1 MLLNNIQISITL
13 RFIEKIRKEIFLILN
28 IIISIYLFYFYN
40 KNIIFYNDIS
50 NTILGIFHMLYIWT
64 TLFCLVFN
72 YINIYE
78 RGLLYILSSIILCF
92 IFNNLKNKYIIKLLC
107 EIPFYKIT
115 NNAYILFYIKKI
127 ISLISGKNKNL
138 NNQKILNGVIRLH
151 MIECPNNDCVTK
163 KKEKLYLPLLNE
175 WTDRKKPFI
184 NDLIFL
190 YNYVLSIFMYYVNT
204 NCQSIELYINLC
216 TFYLVAIGNLNLAIL
231 YFLKLKKMK
240 KNLSEMFLYYRLKIL
255 ISNKLIEK
263 LKDKNE
269 YCENLEDLN
278 PSYLF
283 LYHKYRE
290 YFINEIFKDLNLNI
304 EFWKSF

>member
-1 MLLNNIQISITL
+1 
-13 RFIEKIRKEIFLILN
+13 
-28 IIISIYLFYFYN
+28 
-40 KNIIFYNDIS
+40 
-50 NTILGIFHMLYIWT
+50 
-64 TLFCLVFN
+64 
-72 YINIYE
+72 
-78 RGLLYILSSIILCF
+78 
-92 IFNNLKNKYIIKLLC
+92 
-107 EIPFYKIT
+107 
-115 NNAYILFYIKKI
+115 
-127 ISLISGKNKNL
+127 
-138 NNQKILNGVIRLH
+138 

-190 YNYVLSIFMYYVNT
+190 YNYVLSIFMCYINT

-216 TFYLVAIGNLNLAIL
+216 TYYLNTIGNLNLTIL